1 MHRIYRVNV
10 KVFMDSVDDMIA
22 GIRFDQTAVVANIR
36 NGALRLLARGSAQ
49 QGTVVGPVFLRV
61 DIKAGDLRP
70 AGCYAICV

>member
-1 MHRIYRVNV
+1 MNG
-10 KVFMDSVDDMIA
+10 VDHMIA
-22 GIRFDQTAVVANIR
+22 GIRFDQA
-36 NGALRLLARGSAQ
+36 GGSAQ